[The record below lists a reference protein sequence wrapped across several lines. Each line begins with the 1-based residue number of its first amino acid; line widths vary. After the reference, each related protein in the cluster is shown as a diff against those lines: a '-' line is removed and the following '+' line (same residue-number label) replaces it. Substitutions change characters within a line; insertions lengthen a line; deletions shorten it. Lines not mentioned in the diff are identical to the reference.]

1 MKEAHSTQVVEKNQG
16 VSTSVPNLG
25 NIQEDLHSA
34 VAILDSAVAKLESLP
49 KNHGRAIWKNII
61 VTVREDINRSAIKL
75 VDVISG
81 TSTDGKP

>member
-1 MKEAHSTQVVEKNQG
+1 VKEAQNTQVVEKNQS

-61 VTVREDINRSAIKL
+61 LTVREDINRSATKFI
-75 VDVISG
+75 DAISG
-81 TSTDGKP
+81 TSTAGKS